1 MQRTTPPMT
10 KRTRQPSGL
19 SRRQLLKATGS
30 TAALLAA
37 AKLNFPAGAFAQDAG
52 PEVKGAKLGFIALT
66 DATPLFVA
74 KEKGIFA
81 KYGMPD
87 VEVQKQASWGTTR
100 DNLVLGSEGNGID
113 GAHILTPMPYLIS
126 AGKVT
131 QNNQPTPMY
140 IMARLNLNGQC
151 ISVAKEYADLKI
163 GVDTA
168 PFKPALEKKKASGK
182 AVKAAMTF
190 PGGTHDLWIRYWLA
204 AGGIDP
210 DKDIETI
217 VVPPAQMVANMK
229 VGTMDCFCVCEP
241 WNLQLIHQN
250 IGYTAI
256 TTGELW
262 DKHPEKS
269 FGMRAAYVDKY
280 PNAAKALLMAAMEA
294 QQWCEKAENKEETA
308 AICAKRQWINVPL
321 EDVTDRFKGKFDYGI
336 PGKVVENS
344 PHIMRYWADHASYPF
359 QSHDLWFI
367 TEDIRWGKF
376 EPTYDAAALIKKV
389 NREDLWREAAKELN
403 VAATDIPASTSRGKE
418 TLFDGKVF
426 DPENPTAYLKS
437 LTIKRAEV

>member
-1 MQRTTPPMT
+1 MT
-10 KRTRQPSGL
+10 KPTEQTSRRGL
-19 SRRQLLKATGS
+19 SRRQILRAASG

-37 AKLNFPAGAFAQDAG
+37 AKLNFPAGAFGQGAG
-52 PEVKGAKLGFIALT
+52 PEIKAAKLGFIALT
-66 DATPLFVA
+66 DASPLFAA

-140 IMARLNLNGQC
+140 ILARLNLNGQC
-151 ISVAKEYADLKI
+151 ISVAKEYEDIKV

-168 PFKPALEKKKASGK
+168 PFKVALDKKKASGK
-182 AVKAAMTF
+182 AIKAAMTF
-190 PGGTHDLWIRYWLA
+190 PGGTHDLWLRYWLA

-217 VVPPAQMVANMK
+217 VVPPPQMVANMK
-229 VGTMDCFCVCEP
+229 VGTMDCFCVCDP

-262 DKHPEKS
+262 NKHPEKS

-280 PNAAKALLMAAMEA
+280 PKAAKALLMAVMEA
-294 QQWCEKAENKEETA
+294 QQWCEKPENRDEVA
-308 AICAKRQWINVPL
+308 AICAKRQWINCPVD
-321 EDVTDRFKGKFDYGI
+321 DVTDRVKGKFDYGT
-336 PGKVVENS
+336 GKVVENS
-344 PHIMRYWADHASYPF
+344 PHIMRFWGDQASYPF
-359 QSHDLWFI
+359 QSHDLWFL
-367 TEDIRWGKF
+367 TEDIRWGKYEANF
-376 EPTYDAAALIKKV
+376 DTKALIGKV
-389 NREDLWREAAKELN
+389 NREDLWKDAAKELG
-403 VAATDIPASTSRGKE
+403 VTDIPTSTSRGKE
-418 TLFDGKVF
+418 TFFDGKVF
-426 DPENPTAYLKS
+426 DPENPSAYLKS
-437 LTIKRAEV
+437 LSIKRVDV